1 MAKMK
6 EAEFLSQIN
15 MAEAD
20 AITHSENYMPLNR
33 ESMEYYLGCPN
44 GYEVEG
50 QSQVTSTEVADV
62 VGSDMPSLV
71 RFFLGGGE
79 LMEFPPNSQDPLDIA
94 EAEEKTKYVHHIIRN
109 QDSSFR
115 LMHDFLKT
123 VEIQTVG
130 VIHYPWEETKTKESR
145 KYDGLD
151 EDEFAL
157 IVDGAEEEAEK
168 QGFDLERKEIQN
180 NDNTWKLTL
189 TITRQKKGVVLSN
202 IPIEQLLISSNAET
216 KDTAALVGHQFMEM
230 RGILKSQGF
239 LKSLSGVSIDDIA
252 TSANTID
259 SGMRSVRFADQGG
272 QVDSSPMSNE
282 ASELLH
288 VSNLYVLIDYDGDGI
303 PERRHVIK
311 IGTELFHNEQ
321 FDHVPY
327 AISSAILMPGNL
339 MGRSRAEITMQ
350 SQLLG
355 TEVLRSTMDNIYD
368 VGAGRIGVNTDFV
381 DMDSL
386 LTERNAGVVQFD
398 GVSDIRQALMQ
409 IDTPFIGDKNLLVM
423 QYLDS
428 KRAAS
433 TGELLSN
440 QGLEADKIYN
450 ETAARFDGM
459 RDAGAA
465 KVELVTR
472 VIAETGI
479 RELFEGIAWTV
490 SHFQSSADEI
500 MVLGK
505 QLTVNPSRWWSKH
518 AVVAKIGAGAGDDEQ
533 SLSNLSGI
541 FQIQNTLK
549 AEGSSLVDDKDRYNT
564 IARMMQA
571 MGENKVNEHFN
582 DPTIPEE
589 SAQFLME
596 QNQQL
601 MTALQ
606 EMQGQL
612 SNPLAEAEQIKAQA
626 TLQKAETDNQ
636 VKLIEAQAKSQLDMA
651 KMIEDQRQF
660 NEKAQ
665 SESNQKLLDLEARYT
680 EIELKYSTDIPG
692 KGIEADLIFD
702 PSTGRVNASS

>member
-6 EAEFLSQIN
+6 EAEFLSQVN
-15 MAEAD
+15 MAEVD

-79 LMEFPPNSQDPLDIA
+79 LMEFTPNSENPLDIA
-94 EAEEKTKYVHHIIRN
+94 EAEEKTKYVHHIIRT
-109 QDSSFR
+109 QDSAFR

-123 VEIQTVG
+123 VEIQSVG
-130 VIHYPWEETKTKESR
+130 VIHYPWEETETKEKR
-145 KYDGLD
+145 NYEGLD

-157 IVDGAEEEAEK
+157 IVDGAEEQSES
-168 QGFDLERKEIQN
+168 QGFELEITQSQN
-180 NDNTWKLTL
+180 KDKTWNLTL
-189 TITRQKKGVVLSN
+189 EITRKKKGVVLEN
-202 IPIEQLLISSNAET
+202 INIEQMLISSNAET
-216 KDTAALVGHQFMEM
+216 KEKAALIGHHFMEM
-230 RGILKSQGF
+230 RGVLKSQGF

-252 TSANTID
+252 PSANTTD
-259 SGMRSVRFADQGG
+259 SGMRSIRFGEQGG

-288 VSNLYVLIDYDGDGI
+288 VSNLYVLVDYDGDGI

-311 IGTELFHNEQ
+311 IGTELFHNKQ

-368 VGAGRIGVNTDFV
+368 VGAGRIGVNTDHV

-398 GVSDIRQALMQ
+398 GVPDVRNAIMQ
-409 IDTPFIGDKNLLVM
+409 LDTPFIGDKTLLVM

-465 KVELVTR
+465 KIELVTR

-479 RELFEGIAWTV
+479 RDLFEGIAWTV
-490 SHFQSSADEI
+490 SHFQSSPDEI

-505 QLTVNPSRWWSKH
+505 QLTVNPARWWSEH
-518 AVVAKIGAGAGDDEQ
+518 SVEAKIGAGAGDDEQ

-541 FQIQNTLK
+541 FQIQNQLK
-549 AEGSSLVDDKDRYNT
+549 AEGSSLVDDKDRFNT

-571 MGENKVNEHFN
+571 MGENKVHEHFN
-582 DPTIPEE
+582 DPEVPQQ

-596 QNQQL
+596 QNEKLMGMLQQ
-601 MTALQ
+601 
-606 EMQGQL
+606 MQQQAA
-612 SNPLAEAEQIKAQA
+612 NPLLEPEKIKAQA
-626 TLQKAETDNQ
+626 TLQKAQTDNQ
-636 VKLIEAQAKSQLDMA
+636 VKLIAAQAKAQLEMA
-651 KMIEDQRQF
+651 KLVEDNRQF
-660 NEKAQ
+660 NEEAQ
-665 SESNQKLLDLEARYT
+665 AEAKEKLLDLEAKYT
-680 EIELKYSTDIPG
+680 EMELKYSTDIPG
-692 KGIEADLIFD
+692 KG
-702 PSTGRVNASS
+702 V

>member
-1 MAKMK
+1 MAKMN
-6 EAEFLSQIN
+6 EAEFLSQVN
-15 MAEAD
+15 MAEVD
-20 AITHSENYMPLNR
+20 AIAHSENYMPLNR
-33 ESMEYYLGCPN
+33 QSMEYYLGCPN

-71 RFFLGGGE
+71 RFFLSGGE
-79 LMEFPPNSQDPLDIA
+79 LMEFLPNSENPLDIA
-94 EAEEKTKYVHHIIRN
+94 EAKEKTKYVHHIIRS
-109 QDSSFR
+109 QKSSFK

-130 VIHYPWEETKTKESR
+130 VIHYPWEETEVKESR
-145 KYDGLD
+145 NYNGLD

-157 IVDGAEEEAEK
+157 IVHGAETQAEE
-168 QGFDLERKEIQN
+168 QGFELEKTEDQN
-180 NDNTWKLTL
+180 KDKTWKLTL
-189 TITRQKKGVVLSN
+189 DITRKKKGVVLSN
-202 IPIEQLLISSNAET
+202 IPIEQMLISSNAET
-216 KDTAALVGHQFMEM
+216 KDDAPLIGHHFMEQ
-230 RGILKSQGF
+230 RGILRAQGF
-239 LKSLSGVSIDDIA
+239 TKSLTGTSIDDIA
-252 TSANTID
+252 PSTNTTD
-259 SGMRSVRFADQGG
+259 SGMRSIRFNEQGG
-272 QVDSSPMSNE
+272 QVDASPMTNG

-288 VSNLYVLIDYDGDGI
+288 VSNLYVLIDYNGDGI

-311 IGTELFHNEQ
+311 IGTELFHNRQ

-327 AISSAILMPGNL
+327 AISSAILMPSNL

-386 LTERNAGVVQFD
+386 LTERNTGVVQFD
-398 GVSDIRQALMQ
+398 GVADIRQALMQ

-440 QGLEADKIYN
+440 QGLETDKIYN

-465 KVELVTR
+465 KIELVSR

-479 RELFEGIAWTV
+479 RDLFEGIAWTV
-490 SHFQSSADEI
+490 SHFQSSTDEI

-505 QLTVNPSRWWSKH
+505 QLTVNPARWWSEH
-518 AVVAKIGAGAGDDEQ
+518 SVEAKIGAGAGDNEQ
-533 SLSNLSGI
+533 SLANMSGI
-541 FQIQNTLK
+541 FQIQNQLK
-549 AEGSSLVDDKDRYNT
+549 AEGSSLVDEKDRYNT

-571 MGENKVNEHFN
+571 MGENKVQEHFN
-582 DPTIPEE
+582 DPEVPQQ

-596 QNQQL
+596 QNEQL
-601 MTALQ
+601 MGVLQ
-606 EMQGQL
+606 QMQAQAA
-612 SNPLAEAEQIKAQA
+612 NPLLEPEKIKAQA
-626 TLQKAETDNQ
+626 SLQKAETDNQ
-636 VKLIEAQAKSQLDMA
+636 VRLIEAQARAQLDMA
-651 KMIEDQRQF
+651 KMAEDNRQF
-660 NEKAQ
+660 NEKIQA
-665 SESNQKLLDLEARYT
+665 EVNQKVLDLEAKYT
-680 EIELKYSTDIPG
+680 EMELKYSTDIPG
-692 KGIEADLIFD
+692 KGIA
-702 PSTGRVNASS
+702 G